1 MYVVSWLTIECKPF
15 QPVAWYIYTA
25 LEPPSKYEQ
34 RSGISC
40 RVSTNS
46 LCLVLINDHAD
57 MNFHSTYYPWSRTPI
72 RHSHPHTTKIEHFS
86 QANLKQDFLKLHPNI
101 ISQKPVIQLHVAVPD
116 SRTEHAKNCFGW
128 INAWSWGRPY
138 RKASNSPSIIQA
150 VQVPHI

>member
-25 LEPPSKYEQ
+25 LEPRSKYEQ

-40 RVSTNS
+40 RVSINS

-72 RHSHPHTTKIEHFS
+72 WHPHPTPRKIEHFS
-86 QANLKQDFLKLHPNI
+86 QAKQDFMKLRPNI
-101 ISQKPVIQLHVAVPD
+101 HQNLWSSNMLQSLIQGLNMLKTALAELMHDHERDFTAKLVTHHPW
-116 SRTEHAKNCFGW
+116 SRQPKFLTCT
-128 INAWSWGRPY
+128 
-138 RKASNSPSIIQA
+138 II
-150 VQVPHI
+150 